1 MKIGL
6 VKVVKLG
13 RKYRLIKNENPTAYA
28 LIYRDIQG
36 IEKKDVYRYV
46 VDARGQKKSL
56 ESDPSALAKNLRLSG
71 TVQTTEIRPV
81 GGKTQPKPKTATG
94 SKSTVQVYKTGSI
107 WIDLESHKIMK
118 MGSDNRPTPSNAIYA
133 VGAMTRGQI
142 IDASMARSI
151 VQSTTRISKDII
163 GDLTRES

>member
-1 MKIGL
+1 MG
-6 VKVVKLG
+6 
-13 RKYRLIKNENPTAYA
+13 YA
-28 LIYRDIQG
+28 LTYKDVEG
-36 IEKKDVYRYV
+36 TEKKAVYHYV

-81 GGKTQPKPKTATG
+81 VKKEYVKSKTAAG
-94 SKSTVQVYKTGSI
+94 STSTAQVYETGSI
-107 WIDLESHKIMK
+107 WIDPISHKIMQ
-118 MGSDNRPTPSNAIYA
+118 MGSDKTIAPSNAIYA

-151 VQSTTRISKDII
+151 VQSTSKVANDII
-163 GDLTRES
+163 AHLTHRD

>member
-1 MKIGL
+1 MKP
-6 VKVVKLG
+6 
-13 RKYRLIKNENPTAYA
+13 RAYA
-28 LIYRDIQG
+28 LTYRDTQG

-81 GGKTQPKPKTATG
+81 VKKDYLKAKTDAGAKPTT
-94 SKSTVQVYKTGSI
+94 QVHESGSI
-107 WIDLESHKIMK
+107 WIDPGSHKIMQ
-118 MGSDNRPTPSNAIYA
+118 MGFDNTITPSNAIYA

-151 VQSTTRISKDII
+151 VQSTARIASDII
-163 GDLTRES
+163 DYLTRKS